1 MVKKPMDTQTSYDAV
16 AAEYAQRFYNEMER
30 KAFDR
35 KMLEWLAEKV
45 GGQGVICDMGCGP
58 GQIARYLH
66 GLGVAA
72 CGIDLSPE
80 MIAHARQL
88 NPDIPF
94 DVGNML
100 DLAGVEDG
108 AFGGIAAFYCLIHI
122 PRPQI
127 GQALGELWRVL
138 RPGGTIL
145 LTFHIGQEV
154 RHLEEW
160 WGQDVNLDFQ
170 FFEREEMKTWLTEAG
185 FVLDE
190 VLERDPHPDVEVATR
205 RGYIFASK

>member
-1 MVKKPMDTQTSYDAV
+1 MDTRTSYDAV
-16 AAEYAQRFYNEMER
+16 AAEYAHRFYDEIER

-45 GGQGVICDMGCGP
+45 GGLGMICDMGCGP

-66 GLGVAA
+66 SKGIPT

-80 MIAHARQL
+80 LISHARQR
-88 NPDIPF
+88 NPDISF

-100 DLAGVEDG
+100 TLDRVEDE
-108 AFGGIAAFYCLIHI
+108 AFGGMAAFYCLIHI
-122 PRPQI
+122 PRPQM
-127 GQALGELWRVL
+127 GQALAELWRVL
-138 RPGGTIL
+138 RPGGTLL
-145 LTFHIGQEV
+145 LTFHVGQEV

-160 WGQDVNLDFQ
+160 WGQEVHLDFQ
-170 FFEREEMKTWLTEAG
+170 FFEREEMKTWLTEAK

-190 VLERDPHPDVEVATR
+190 VMERDPHPEIEVATQR
-205 RGYIFASK
+205 AYIFATKPK